1 MNPRDKEFPK
11 LTVKQADFYR
21 AWQKKCVEKGGEK
34 PKYNEIEGYLYSNA
48 RGYVRVLIHKGFLA
62 ESLQT
67 PFRKSDAE
75 FPDIGERS
83 ANVLRSIKKYIAE
96 HGIAPSM
103 KEISGHATPGVTY
116 GVHECLTRLIRAGY
130 IQKQPKISRGIRL
143 TDKAFSTERAWERAI
158 KDKDFCA
165 RFLNESDDDFRKR
178 IAQSPVPGSRR
189 DSVPELGIP
198 MRLNCP
204 ECRELHIDE
213 GEFATK
219 PHHTHACQAC
229 GHVWRPAIVPTT
241 GVRFL
246 PGFKTSP
253 GNAETP

>member
-34 PKYNEIEGYLYSNA
+34 PKYNEIEGYLYPNA
-48 RGYVRVLIHKGFLA
+48 CEYVRILIHKGFLA

-83 ANVLRSIKKYIAE
+83 ANVLRFIKKYIAE

-130 IQKQPKISRGIRL
+130 IQQKPNISRGIRL
-143 TDKAFSTERAWERAI
+143 TDKAFPERKAQPTPPLPDAVSTSAKAMDITLGTSLEAGLHGAVGDVELTVNTRTGAVVLHH
-158 KDKDFCA
+158 KDGTRLALELPLGDTTH
-165 RFLNESDDDFRKR
+165 RK
-178 IAQSPVPGSRR
+178 AAF
-189 DSVPELGIP
+189 
-198 MRLNCP
+198 
-204 ECRELHIDE
+204 IDLLWILQ
-213 GEFATK
+213 GAAAT
-219 PHHTHACQAC
+219 P
-229 GHVWRPAIVPTT
+229 
-241 GVRFL
+241 
-246 PGFKTSP
+246 
-253 GNAETP
+253 

>member
-1 MNPRDKEFPK
+1 MMNPRDKEFPK

-34 PKYNEIEGYLYSNA
+34 PKYNEIEGYLYPNA
-48 RGYVRVLIHKGFLA
+48 REYVRVLIHKGFLA

-83 ANVLRSIKKYIAE
+83 ANVLRFIKKYIAE

-130 IQKQPKISRGIRL
+130 IQKQPNISRGIRL
-143 TDKAFSTERAWERAI
+143 TDKAFPERKAQPTSPI
-158 KDKDFCA
+158 S
-165 RFLNESDDDFRKR
+165 SDE
-178 IAQSPVPGSRR
+178 PV
-189 DSVPELGIP
+189 GIP

-213 GEFATK
+213 GEFAKK

>member
-1 MNPRDKEFPK
+1 MMNPRDKEFPK

-21 AWQKKCVEKGGEK
+21 AWRKKQEEKGGEK
-34 PKYNEIEGYLYSNA
+34 PKYNEIEGYLYPNA
-48 RGYVRVLIHKGFLA
+48 CEYVRILIRKGFLD

-67 PFRKSDAE
+67 PFKKNDAE

-83 ANVLRSIKKYIAE
+83 ANVLRFIKKYIAE
-96 HGIAPSM
+96 NGIAPSV
-103 KEISGHATPGVTY
+103 KEISGHATPGVFY
-116 GVHECLTRLIRAGY
+116 GVHECIDRLIEHGY
-130 IQKQPKISRGIRL
+130 ILKTPRISRGIRL
-143 TDKAFSTERAWERAI
+143 TDKAFPERKPTPPISSE
-158 KDKDFCA
+158 
-165 RFLNESDDDFRKR
+165 
-178 IAQSPVPGSRR
+178 
-189 DSVPELGIP
+189 ELVGIP

-229 GHVWRPAIVPTT
+229 GHVWRPAVVPTT

-253 GNAETP
+253 GK